1 MESCASA
8 ERSRQTVA
16 GSSSEVDDAARSA
29 ARHSGGCAPAL
40 PIAAR
45 TQTATHRKSVQVD
58 SCRFIVVPRIMR
70 FMNILRTSSVAAL
83 LVVGLSGVGLSQTER
98 QGTTYRSPT
107 GATLKLMLDDSNV
120 GPEVTVGELTFPPNA
135 DSGDHTHGAIE
146 MFYVLSGELEHVV
159 NGKSQILKPGMV
171 GYVRPPD
178 KIRHKTGPAGAK
190 VVVIWVPG
198 DEGKKI
204 AARWTKEP

>member
-1 MESCASA
+1 
-8 ERSRQTVA
+8 
-16 GSSSEVDDAARSA
+16 
-29 ARHSGGCAPAL
+29 
-40 PIAAR
+40 
-45 TQTATHRKSVQVD
+45 
-58 SCRFIVVPRIMR
+58 
-70 FMNILRTSSVAAL
+70 MNILRLASAAAL
-83 LVVGLSGVGLSQTER
+83 IIAVLPGTGSAQAEK
-98 QGTTYRSPT
+98 QGTTYRSPGGT
-107 GATLKLMLDDSNV
+107 TLKLMLDESNV
-120 GPEVTVGELTFPPNA
+120 GPEVTVGELTFPPNV

-146 MFYVLSGELEHVV
+146 MFYVLSGEPEHVV

-171 GYVRPPD
+171 GYVKPPD

>member
-1 MESCASA
+1 
-8 ERSRQTVA
+8 
-16 GSSSEVDDAARSA
+16 
-29 ARHSGGCAPAL
+29 
-40 PIAAR
+40 
-45 TQTATHRKSVQVD
+45 
-58 SCRFIVVPRIMR
+58 
-70 FMNILRTSSVAAL
+70 MNILRLASAAAL
-83 LVVGLSGVGLSQTER
+83 IIAVLPTAASAQTEK
-98 QGTTYRSPT
+98 QGTTYRSPGGT
-107 GATLKLMLDDSNV
+107 TLKLMLDESNV
-120 GPEVTVGELTFPPNA
+120 GPEVTVGELTFPPNV

-171 GYVRPPD
+171 GYVKPPD

>member
-1 MESCASA
+1 MSDSSCGDSKNMNT
-8 ERSRQTVA
+8 RRL
-16 GSSSEVDDAARSA
+16 
-29 ARHSGGCAPAL
+29 CA
-40 PIAAR
+40 I
-45 TQTATHRKSVQVD
+45 
-58 SCRFIVVPRIMR
+58 
-70 FMNILRTSSVAAL
+70 AL
-83 LVVGLSGVGLSQTER
+83 LVAAVSFPASAQSDK
-98 QGTTYRSPT
+98 QGPIYRSPG

-120 GPEVTVGELTFPPNA
+120 GPEVTVGELTFPANT

-146 MFYVLSGELEHVV
+146 MFYVLSGELEHIV

-171 GYVRPPD
+171 GYVKPPD